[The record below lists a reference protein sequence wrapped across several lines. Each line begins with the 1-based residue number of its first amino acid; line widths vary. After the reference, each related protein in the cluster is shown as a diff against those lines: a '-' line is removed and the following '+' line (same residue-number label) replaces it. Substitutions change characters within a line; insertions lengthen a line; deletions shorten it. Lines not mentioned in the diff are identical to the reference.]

1 MLPSLVLMAE
11 FRVGIAGFNLVYP
24 EAQFLNPENPAKFG
38 SFRFSSVNL
47 SWVSWVFKVHELGLV
62 EWISWV

>member
-24 EAQFLNPENPAKFG
+24 ESPVLKLRKPG
-38 SFRFSSVNL
+38 
-47 SWVSWVFKVHELGLV
+47 
-62 EWISWV
+62 